1 MGAAAAACDAEK
13 ENAMLGSPTAESID
27 LRAERR
33 HRVLKRAAI
42 IKSRSVSEI
51 LCSVRN
57 QHGAGAELE
66 VPVDSGVPTDF
77 LLYVPVD
84 GVAYQCSLRWRR
96 NERVGVQFSTV
107 QSKPRSH
114 YG

>member
-1 MGAAAAACDAEK
+1 MD
-13 ENAMLGSPTAESID
+13 GSSGTD
-27 LRAERR
+27 WTNLRAYYR
-33 HRVLKRAAI
+33 HKVLKRATI
-42 IKSRSVSEI
+42 IKSMSVSEI

-57 QHGAGAELE
+57 QHAFGAELE